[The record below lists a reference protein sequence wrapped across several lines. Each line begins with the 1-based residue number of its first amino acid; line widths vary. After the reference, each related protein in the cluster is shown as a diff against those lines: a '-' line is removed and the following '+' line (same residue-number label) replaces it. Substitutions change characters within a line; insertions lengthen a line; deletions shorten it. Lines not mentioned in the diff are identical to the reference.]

1 MEGHIGGET
10 CSTPLPQGKFITIAF
25 ALRTSEHCKIM
36 LLSLPAFLLTQAQ
49 GAAPWEGLS
58 PAPSLPGGYGL
69 EYCEDDKYFC

>member
-1 MEGHIGGET
+1 MEGHIGGGT

-25 ALRTSEHCKIM
+25 AIRTSEHCKIM
-36 LLSLPAFLLTQAQ
+36 LLSLRAFLLTQAQ

-69 EYCEDDKYFC
+69 EYYEDDKYFC